1 MRKRFGSLLSLAA
14 GLAFVPASP
23 AAAAEVTAEQRAAY
37 LACYRSVL
45 RRPEFALM
53 DSAELYRIR
62 EEGLARTVVMDCAV
76 EMRPYGKAL
85 LEAALRSPD
94 KPEEGA
100 TGPKDWLF
108 IHYESGLRR
117 QVADDLVEAAPR
129 VKPIA
134 DAEAA
139 KAPAATAQ

>member
-45 RRPEFALM
+45 RRPEFAQM

-85 LEAALRSPD
+85 LEAALRSPN